1 MEGHSELLNE
11 GVEVLGSL
19 PAVLE
24 ETECLLRV
32 IKMQMRRMEE
42 KRGFLEKM
50 WQEIMAIPSLESCAC
65 FVAPWLRESGE
76 SPAKAKPSPWG
87 LDTPNIWGVWDAG
100 LASCSIPAQLIGEQC
115 CQKPQSGGSLGH
127 SPSQRHAFNQSDSL
141 NLPQFPQ
148 LRAGGD
154 NHSHTLLFQP
164 HGAMGKARGW

>member
-87 LDTPNIWGVWDAG
+87 LDTLNIWGVWDAG
-100 LASCSIPAQLIGEQC
+100 LASCSIPAQVIWGAVLPKATIWGV
-115 CQKPQSGGSLGH
+115 PGSQS
-127 SPSQRHAFNQSDSL
+127 QSKTC
-141 NLPQFPQ
+141 F
-148 LRAGGD
+148 
-154 NHSHTLLFQP
+154 
-164 HGAMGKARGW
+164 